1 MYVSICLKMK
11 AFAIKKTVIPYG
23 FFHICLV
30 GEFLM
35 GIRAVVY
42 LASSASF
49 STTCFTN
56 CGRGEGLRASIC
68 IMAVV
73 GGKQGHSPC
82 RIFLL
87 RQSLLCQSNFVDV
100 IRLFQG

>member
-1 MYVSICLKMK
+1 MSICLKMK
-11 AFAIKKTVIPYG
+11 AFTIKKTVIPYG

-30 GEFLM
+30 GELLM

-49 STTCFTN
+49 STNFFTN

-68 IMAVV
+68 LLVVV
-73 GGKQGHSPC
+73 GGKQGHAPC

-87 RQSLLCQSNFVDV
+87 QQSLLCQSNCVEI